1 MGTMGRREVLRRG
14 LGIGLLASGAGGL
27 IASPGRLAF
36 AAETTLAKLQRTK
49 SVAVGIAN
57 EKPYGYV
64 ETDGKVTG
72 AIVEVIRAT
81 LAPYGVTDI
90 QPIVTNFDTL
100 IPGLT
105 AGRFDIIGAG
115 MYVKPK
121 RCEAIAFTN
130 PLTQA
135 GGAFGAK
142 KGNPK
147 NLHSLKDVAKDPTA
161 KIGTQ
166 TGTSQVDEIKQ
177 AGISPAQVVLFSKD
191 TESVAG
197 LQAGRVDVIY
207 YPDLEINNLMATT
220 ADPNLERVAPY
231 DQIIGSNGK
240 PSLNYQSLGLR
251 KDDTDLLD
259 AINKQLAEMHTN
271 GKLLSTLQPFGFTE
285 NEIPPADVT
294 AAQLCAG

>member
-1 MGTMGRREVLRRG
+1 MAIYGRRQILRG
-14 LGIGLLASGAGGL
+14 GIGLVAAGGL
-27 IASPGRLAF
+27 LVSSRGTAF
-36 AAETTLAKLQRTK
+36 AETTLQKLQSSK
-49 SVAVGIAN
+49 SVAIGIAN

-64 ETDGKVTG
+64 ETDGKITG
-72 AIVEVIRAT
+72 AIVEVIRAVM
-81 LAPYGVTDI
+81 APLGVSDL
-90 QPIVTNFDTL
+90 QPVVTNFDTL
-100 IPGLT
+100 IPGLN

-121 RCEAIAFTN
+121 RCEAITFTN

-177 AGISPAQVVLFSKD
+177 AGINPDQVVLFSKD
-191 TESVAG
+191 TESIAG

-207 YPDLEINNLMATT
+207 YPDLEINNLIATT

-231 DQIIGSNGK
+231 EQILDASGK

-251 KDDTDLLD
+251 KGDADLVD

-271 GKLLSTLQPFGFTE
+271 GKLLSTLQPFGFTQDE
-285 NEIPPADVT
+285 VPPADVT
-294 AAQLCAG
+294 AKQLCAG

>member
-1 MGTMGRREVLRRG
+1 MATFGRRVILRHG
-14 LGIGLLASGAGGL
+14 LGFGVLAAGAGSLLASGARV
-27 IASPGRLAF
+27 AY
-36 AAETTLAKLQRTK
+36 AETTLEKLQRTK
-49 SVAVGIAN
+49 SVTIGISN

-72 AIVEVIRAT
+72 AIVEVIRAV
-81 LAPYGVTDI
+81 LAPYGITDL
-90 QPIVTNFDTL
+90 QPVVTNFDTL
-100 IPGLT
+100 IPGVI
-105 AGRFDIIGAG
+105 AGRFDVIGAG

-161 KIGTQ
+161 RIGTQ

-177 AGISPAQVVLFSKD
+177 AGINPDQVVLFAKD
-191 TESVAG
+191 TESIAG

-207 YPDLEINNLMATT
+207 YPDLEINNLIATT
-220 ADPNLERVAPY
+220 ADPNLERVSPY
-231 DQIIGSNGK
+231 EQIMDAHGK

-251 KDDTDLLD
+251 KGDDDLMD

-271 GKLLSTLQPFGFTE
+271 GKLLSTLQPFGFTQ
-285 NEIPPADVT
+285 NEIPPVDVT

>member
-1 MGTMGRREVLRRG
+1 MANFGRREILRHG
-14 LGIGLLASGAGGL
+14 IGIGLLAAGAGGI
-27 IASPGRLAF
+27 IASRMRPAY
-36 AAETTLAKLQRTK
+36 AAGTFDKLKSTK
-49 SVAVGIAN
+49 SVTIGIAN

-64 ETDGKVTG
+64 ETDGKITG
-72 AIVEVIRAT
+72 AIVEVIRVA
-81 LAPYGVTDI
+81 LAPYGVTDL
-90 QPIVTNFDTL
+90 QSVVTNFDTL
-100 IPGLT
+100 IPGLN

-177 AGISPAQVVLFSKD
+177 AGINPDQVVLFSKD
-191 TESVAG
+191 TESIAG

-207 YPDLEINNLMATT
+207 YPDLEINNLITTT
-220 ADPNLERVAPY
+220 ADPNLERVSPY
-231 DQIIGSNGK
+231 EQIMDAHGK

-251 KDDTDLLD
+251 KDDADLVD
-259 AINKQLAEMHTN
+259 AINKQLVDMHTN
-271 GKLLSTLQPFGFTE
+271 GKLLSTLAPFGFTQ
-285 NEIPPADVT
+285 NEIPSVDVT

>member
-1 MGTMGRREVLRRG
+1 MAKFGRRDILRH
-14 LGIGLLASGAGGL
+14 GIGIGMLAAGAGGIL
-27 IASPGRLAF
+27 VASPRLAL
-36 AAETTLAKLQRTK
+36 AETTFEKLKNTK
-49 SVAVGIAN
+49 SVMIGIAN

-72 AIVEVIRAT
+72 AIVEVIRAVM
-81 LAPYGVTDI
+81 APYGITDL
-90 QPIVTNFDTL
+90 QPVVTNFDSL

-121 RCEAIAFTN
+121 RCAAIAFTN

-177 AGISPAQVVLFSKD
+177 AGINPDQVVLFSKD
-191 TESVAG
+191 TESIAG

-207 YPDLEINNLMATT
+207 YPDLEINNLIATT

-231 DQIIGSNGK
+231 EQIMDANGK

-251 KDDTDLLD
+251 KDDQDLVD
-259 AINKQLAEMHTN
+259 AINKQLADMHTS
-271 GKLLSTLQPFGFTE
+271 GKLLSTLQPFGFTQ

>member
-1 MGTMGRREVLRRG
+1 MAIYGRRQILRG
-14 LGIGLLASGAGGL
+14 GIGLVAASGLLVSSRGT
-27 IASPGRLAF
+27 AF
-36 AAETTLAKLQRTK
+36 AETTLQKLQSSK
-49 SVAVGIAN
+49 SVAIGIAN

-64 ETDGKVTG
+64 ETDGKITG
-72 AIVEVIRAT
+72 AIVEVIRAVM
-81 LAPYGVTDI
+81 APLGVSDL
-90 QPIVTNFDTL
+90 QPVVTNFDTL
-100 IPGLT
+100 IPGLN

-121 RCEAIAFTN
+121 RCEAITFTN

-177 AGISPAQVVLFSKD
+177 AGINPDQVVLFSKD
-191 TESVAG
+191 TESIAG

-207 YPDLEINNLMATT
+207 YPDLEINNLIAT
-220 ADPNLERVAPY
+220 
-231 DQIIGSNGK
+231 
-240 PSLNYQSLGLR
+240 
-251 KDDTDLLD
+251 
-259 AINKQLAEMHTN
+259 
-271 GKLLSTLQPFGFTE
+271 
-285 NEIPPADVT
+285 
-294 AAQLCAG
+294 